1 MIRPKE
7 HLLGSSMPK
16 AKQEIAAFIDLFV
29 LFTGTEMVII
39 SVIPFSGS
47 NKMSTSMGRGA
58 VGRKSPGLAR
68 SAYRWYKIV
77 FLLKVSFQLN

>member
-1 MIRPKE
+1 
-7 HLLGSSMPK
+7 MPK

-47 NKMSTSMGRGA
+47 NKMSTSKGGGQWEGRVLGWQ
-58 VGRKSPGLAR
+58 GRLTGGIKLCFYS
-68 SAYRWYKIV
+68 K
-77 FLLKVSFQLN
+77 